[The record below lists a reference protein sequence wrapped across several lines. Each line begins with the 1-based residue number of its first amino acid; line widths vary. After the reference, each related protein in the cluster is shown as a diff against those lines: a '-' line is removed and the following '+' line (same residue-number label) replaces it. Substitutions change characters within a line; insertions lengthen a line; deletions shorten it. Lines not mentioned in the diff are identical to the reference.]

1 VKPTAIELE
10 VEVEQVVEQEA
21 EVLLFFLTARCHISG
36 RTLEFANVW
45 PQRLFCIKGS
55 QGDKFR

>member
-21 EVLLFFLTARCHISG
+21 EALLFFLTARCHISG
-36 RTLEFANVW
+36 STLEFADFW
-45 PQRLFCIKGS
+45 P
-55 QGDKFR
+55 